1 MASDNT
7 GDLKSLPTE
16 IFNQINTTN
25 ADEKLDVE
33 SLFSAVEN
41 ILHRTTK
48 TVDALFLKGTD
59 GQGTKMELL
68 GEKIP
73 QESFIP
79 PLCDF
84 KRISCEMQC
93 KAAGEQIARDTTQSI
108 IEKLSNYS
116 RDAKAVLTLATF
128 ALEYGEY
135 FLLACIQSSNQVAKS
150 MGTLKG
156 VPVLLGKLEKQSQA
170 VVDLNNLIKVTLE
183 VFQCIFGLKK
193 LSNYDKKEKL
203 ITNAVY
209 WAIISVV
216 VSTTQLCYLI
226 TGDQEKKQELK
237 TYADELN
244 RILIELKKER
254 TNQEKE
260 DYRKVKNDVEKSD
273 SIVAV
278 IDILLTDPTNKLTP
292 LLSTD
297 GSTEKKVEIESLGGK
312 SVFLFFSSLHI
323 SGEDISNL
331 ENFLEKSR
339 KDQYETVEIESVGGK
354 SVFLF
359 FSSLHISG
367 EDISNLENFLEKSR
381 KDQYETVWIPFV
393 KQWTK
398 DLKRKFE
405 FLRSKML
412 YVAANYSLPI
422 ASHKYIKKKWNFK
435 VSEPLVVVLNPQGK
449 VVCMNAIPMMRVCGV
464 EAFPFTSEKEDT
476 LLNQK
481 GLIGVTAT
489 HVNPQIENWIE
500 ENKYIFLYAGLV
512 TDSAMVLDHDPMI
525 VEKRISIKL
534 VAIEN
539 DNLLKRFWTKIK
551 NLFTSRSQ
559 RETKI
564 DFMKLDIEKLIS
576 YEKKKRGW
584 AVFSKGSSVIL
595 IGGTTILQVLKEFDK
610 WKVNL
615 NEEDFE
621 LAFKDYHNKI
631 SNHDDGAICRHIKI
645 PYKGLKIPEIEC
657 SLCQR
662 IMDTDITFKCCHKD
676 DDTWALTPP

>member
-7 GDLKSLPTE
+7 GDLILPADLNLQDE
-16 IFNQINTTN
+16 ILTKIKYSTN

-41 ILHRTTK
+41 ILDRTTK
-48 TVDALFLKGTD
+48 TVDGLFLKGTD
-59 GQGTKMELL
+59 SQETKMKLL
-68 GEKIP
+68 EEESP

-79 PLCDF
+79 PLSAF
-84 KRISCEMQC
+84 KIISYEMQC
-93 KAAGEQIARDTTQSI
+93 KAAGEQIAPETTVLSI
-108 IEKLSNYS
+108 IEKLSSYS

-156 VPVLLGKLEKQSQA
+156 VPVLLGKLEKHSQA
-170 VVDLNNLIKVTLE
+170 VVDLNKLIKATLA

-193 LSNYDKKEKL
+193 LSNYDKKDKL
-203 ITNAVY
+203 ITVAVY
-209 WAIISVV
+209 WAIVSVV
-216 VSTTQLCYLI
+216 VSTNQICYFI
-226 TGDQEKKQELK
+226 TDDQKKKQELE
-237 TYADELN
+237 TYADKLN
-244 RILIELKKER
+244 RILSELKKER
-254 TNQEKE
+254 ANQEKE
-260 DYRKVKNDVEKSD
+260 DYREVKNVVETSV

-278 IDILLTDPTNKLTP
+278 INILLTDPTNKLTP
-292 LLSTD
+292 QLTD
-297 GSTEKKVEIESLGGK
+297 GSTDKMVEITSLERK

-331 ENFLEKSR
+331 ENCLNKM
-339 KDQYETVEIESVGGK
+339 
-354 SVFLF
+354 
-359 FSSLHISG
+359 
-367 EDISNLENFLEKSR
+367 R

-398 DLKRKFE
+398 DLEKKFE

-422 ASHKYIKKKWNFK
+422 ASHKYIIKKWNFK
-435 VSEPLVVVLNPQGK
+435 VNEPLIVVLNPQGK

-464 EAFPFTSEKEDT
+464 EAFPFTSVEEET

-481 GLIGVTAT
+481 GLIGLTAT
-489 HVNPQIENWIE
+489 DISSDIKHWIE
-500 ENKYIFLYAGLV
+500 ERKYILLYGGQLV
-512 TDSAMVLDHDPMI
+512 TDSAMALDRGPMI
-525 VEKRISIKL
+525 LEKGISIEL
-534 VAIEN
+534 VSIEN

-559 RETKI
+559 RETEI
-564 DFMKLDIEKLIS
+564 DSMKLDIEKLIS
-576 YEKKKRGW
+576 YKKKKRGW

-610 WKVNL
+610 WKENL
-615 NEEDFE
+615 NEKDFE
-621 LAFKDYHNKI
+621 LAFKDYHNMI
-631 SNHDDGAICRHIKI
+631 SNHDDDAICRHIKI
-645 PYKGLKIPEIEC
+645 PYKALKIPETEC
-657 SLCQR
+657 SHCQR
-662 IMDTDITFKCCHKD
+662 IMVTYITFKCCHKD
-676 DDTWALTPP
+676 DNTWALPRP

>member
-7 GDLKSLPTE
+7 GDLILPADLNLQDE
-16 IFNQINTTN
+16 ILTKIKYSTN

-41 ILHRTTK
+41 ILDRTTK
-48 TVDALFLKGTD
+48 TVDGLFLKGTD
-59 GQGTKMELL
+59 SQETKMKLL
-68 GEKIP
+68 EEESP

-79 PLCDF
+79 PLSAF
-84 KRISCEMQC
+84 KIISYE
-93 KAAGEQIARDTTQSI
+93 AAGEQIAPETTVLSI
-108 IEKLSNYS
+108 IEKLSSYS

-156 VPVLLGKLEKQSQA
+156 VPVLLGKLEKHSQA
-170 VVDLNNLIKVTLE
+170 VVDLNKLIKATLA

-193 LSNYDKKEKL
+193 LSNYDKKDKL
-203 ITNAVY
+203 ITVAVY
-209 WAIISVV
+209 WAIVSVV
-216 VSTTQLCYLI
+216 VSTNQICYFI
-226 TGDQEKKQELK
+226 TDDQKKKQELE
-237 TYADELN
+237 TYADKLN
-244 RILIELKKER
+244 RILSELKKER
-254 TNQEKE
+254 ANQEKE
-260 DYRKVKNDVEKSD
+260 DYREVKNVVETSV

-278 IDILLTDPTNKLTP
+278 INILLTDPTNKLTP
-292 LLSTD
+292 QLTD
-297 GSTEKKVEIESLGGK
+297 GSTDKMVEITSLERK

-331 ENFLEKSR
+331 ENCLNKM
-339 KDQYETVEIESVGGK
+339 
-354 SVFLF
+354 
-359 FSSLHISG
+359 
-367 EDISNLENFLEKSR
+367 R

-398 DLKRKFE
+398 DLEKKFE

-422 ASHKYIKKKWNFK
+422 ASHKYIIKKWNFK
-435 VSEPLVVVLNPQGK
+435 VNEPLIVVLNPQGK

-464 EAFPFTSEKEDT
+464 EAFPFTSVEEET

-481 GLIGVTAT
+481 GLIGLTAT
-489 HVNPQIENWIE
+489 DISSDIKHWIE
-500 ENKYIFLYAGLV
+500 ERKYILLYGGQLV
-512 TDSAMVLDHDPMI
+512 TDSAMALDRGPMI
-525 VEKRISIKL
+525 LEKGISIEL
-534 VAIEN
+534 VSIEN

-559 RETKI
+559 RETEI
-564 DFMKLDIEKLIS
+564 DSMKLDIEKLIS
-576 YEKKKRGW
+576 YKKKKRGW

-610 WKVNL
+610 WKENL
-615 NEEDFE
+615 NEKDFE
-621 LAFKDYHNKI
+621 LAFKDYHNMI
-631 SNHDDGAICRHIKI
+631 SNHDDDAICRHIKI
-645 PYKGLKIPEIEC
+645 PYKALKIPETEC
-657 SLCQR
+657 SHCQR
-662 IMDTDITFKCCHKD
+662 IMVTYITFKCCHKD
-676 DDTWALTPP
+676 DNTWALPRP

>member
-339 KDQYETVEIESVGGK
+339 KDQYETV
-354 SVFLF
+354 
-359 FSSLHISG
+359 
-367 EDISNLENFLEKSR
+367 
-381 KDQYETVWIPFV
+381 WIPFV

-657 SLCQR
+657 SHCQR

>member
-93 KAAGEQIARDTTQSI
+93 KAAGEQIARETTQSI
-108 IEKLSNYS
+108 IKKLSNYS

-203 ITNAVY
+203 ITYAVC

-226 TGDQEKKQELK
+226 TGDQEKKQDLK

-260 DYRKVKNDVEKSD
+260 DYRKVKNDVEKSE

-278 IDILLTDPTNKLTP
+278 INILLTDPTNKLTP

-297 GSTEKKVEIESLGGK
+297 GSTEKK
-312 SVFLFFSSLHI
+312 
-323 SGEDISNL
+323 
-331 ENFLEKSR
+331 
-339 KDQYETVEIESVGGK
+339 VEIESVGGK

-381 KDQYETVWIPFV
+381 KDQYETIWIPFV

-435 VSEPLVVVLNPQGK
+435 VSEPLIVVLNPQGK

-559 RETKI
+559 RKTEI

-657 SLCQR
+657 SHCQR

>member
-48 TVDALFLKGTD
+48 TVDALFL
-59 GQGTKMELL
+59 
-68 GEKIP
+68 
-73 QESFIP
+73 
-79 PLCDF
+79 
-84 KRISCEMQC
+84 MQC

-297 GSTEKKVEIESLGGK
+297 GSTEKKVEIESL
-312 SVFLFFSSLHI
+312 
-323 SGEDISNL
+323 
-331 ENFLEKSR
+331 
-339 KDQYETVEIESVGGK
+339 GGK

-657 SLCQR
+657 SHCQR